1 MINEIY
7 VTVQN
12 ILNKDSRGY
21 VTPQE
26 FNNYCKL
33 AQLTIFED
41 MFHEYAKAIAKQNGR
56 LYHSEYSDIPSHL
69 REIIDIFSKEENYNV
84 FNGFLEIADPDFYRL
99 IQLYTLGGLEVEEV
113 SKTEINRL
121 LRNELTAPSRNFPA
135 FVRVDGNF
143 KIYPQFISQVT
154 AFYIRKPKDPK
165 WTYTTISG
173 NAIFNPSAN
182 DYQDFEL
189 PYSQYNN
196 LLTKILLY
204 CGVQI
209 REEMIMQVG
218 MASEQQQTNKEQ
230 L

>member
-26 FNNYCKL
+26 YNNYCKL

-56 LYHSEYSDIPSHL
+56 LYHSEYSDVPAHL
-69 REIIDIFSKEENYNV
+69 REVIDIFSVENQFSVNG
-84 FNGFLEIADPDFYRL
+84 GFLEIADQDFYRL
-99 IQLYTLGGLEVEEV
+99 IQIYTSAGNEVEEV

-121 LRNELTAPSRNFPA
+121 LRNELTSPTRSFPA
-135 FVRVDGNF
+135 FVRVDSNF
-143 KIYPQFISQVT
+143 KIYPSSITQADV
-154 AFYIRKPKDPK
+154 FYIRKPKDPK
-165 WTYTTISG
+165 WTYTTVGG

-196 LLTKILLY
+196 LLTKVLLY